1 MKKIGFIGLGNMG
14 GPMAVNLVKAG
25 YVVTAFDLVESALEQ
40 FVEQGGQ
47 RASSAADAVSDAD
60 AVVSMLPASRHVEA
74 LYLGDEGL
82 LSAIQPGTL
91 VIDSSTI
98 APESAKK
105 VAAAAES
112 AGVPMIDAP
121 VSGGDIGAKNGNLV
135 TMVGGTEEGF

>member
-25 YVVTAFDLVESALEQ
+25 YLVTAFDLVESALEQ

-60 AVVSMLPASRHVEA
+60 AVVSMLPASKHVEA

-105 VAAAAES
+105 VAE
-112 AGVPMIDAP
+112 
-121 VSGGDIGAKNGNLV
+121 IGRAHV
-135 TMVGGTEEGF
+135 